1 VTTQTVLSIN
11 SIHLV
16 GRVGADPDVK
26 YFESG
31 SVLCKLSLAV
41 DRRSRNAEQP
51 DWFNLELWGK
61 VAEVAANYVRKGKL
75 IGIRG
80 SLEIQEWTDRND
92 GGDRSKPVIRVAE
105 LELLSAKSD
114 TQPDEIDEE
123 EFEDIPI

>member
-1 VTTQTVLSIN
+1 MTTQTVLSIN